1 MVHGEKTW
9 LFVGLV
15 IGFAT
20 ALIVFVVMNRTPA
33 VPPIAIDH
41 THEQPPF
48 SILNDD
54 TSLNDGTSQVVQLT
68 ADEEEKIGLQISA
81 VRRNAVSTEI
91 VTLGRV
97 EEVGAAIHTISAR
110 SGGRIEH
117 IFVNTGQLVEKGQ
130 PVAMIVSP
138 EQSAGTTIYT
148 ESTGIVRTLN
158 VAEGRFVSP
167 GEVLAVL
174 ADLST
179 VLVKADV
186 FESDIAGVRL
196 GVTARISSEALPR
209 EVIGVV
215 KLIDSRSD
223 QQTGSTPVRIQV
235 QNPGMRL
242 KPGMFVRC
250 VLQVPLSSD
259 VLTVQRTSV
268 IDTGMD
274 KIVYVALGRGVF
286 ERRSIRVGTPGKD
299 LYPVVAGLA
308 EGDKVVTNG
317 AFLIDSQARITR
329 GITTLYGDSKSFN
342 ERLPVAPPPGGA
354 FSFTFRTSPEPPAPG
369 IDNRA
374 HVTVLDSAGKPVSDA
389 EVRITAVMPAMPS
402 MGMPEM
408 RDTADLHWDG
418 SEYMGQ
424 LKVGMAGPW
433 NVIVEARRNDQLLAT
448 YRTRFD
454 VH

>member
-1 MVHGEKTW
+1 MLQGEKTW

-20 ALIVFVVMNRTPA
+20 ALIVSVVIYRA
-33 VPPIAIDH
+33 PITQPIVI
-41 THEQPPF
+41 EQNAEP
-48 SILNDD
+48 
-54 TSLNDGTSQVVQLT
+54 TSVLTAGTSQVVQLT
-68 ADEEEKIGLQISA
+68 PGEEEKIGLKIGTIQ
-81 VRRNAVSTEI
+81 RNAVSTDV

-97 EEVGAAIHTISAR
+97 EEVGAAIHTINAR
-110 SGGRIEH
+110 IGGRIEH
-117 IFVNTGQLVEKGQ
+117 ISVKVGQFVEKGQ

-138 EQSAGTTIYT
+138 EQSAGTTIYS
-148 ESTGIVRTLN
+148 ESDGIVRTLN
-158 VAEGRFVSP
+158 VSEGRFVSP
-167 GEVLAVL
+167 EEVLAVL

-186 FESDIAGVRL
+186 FESDIGGVRL
-196 GVTARISSEALPR
+196 GLKARISSEALPK
-209 EVIGVV
+209 EVIGEV

-250 VLQVPLSSD
+250 VLQVPLGSD
-259 VLTVQRTSV
+259 VLTVQRTAV
-268 IDTGMD
+268 IDTGMY

-286 ERRSIRVGTPGKD
+286 ERRSIRVGMPGKD
-299 LYPVVAGLA
+299 LYPVIAGLA

-317 AFLIDSQARITR
+317 AFLIDSQARITG

-342 ERLPVAPPPGGA
+342 LPAASVSGGTY
-354 FSFTFRTSPEPPAPG
+354 SFTFRTSPEPPAPG
-369 IDNRA
+369 SDNRA

-389 EVRITAVMPAMPS
+389 EVRVTAVMPAMPS

-408 RDTADLHWDG
+408 RDTADLQWDG
-418 SEYMGQ
+418 SEYMGS

-433 NVIVEARRNDQLLAT
+433 NVVVEARRNDQLLAT
-448 YRTRFD
+448 YQTRFD